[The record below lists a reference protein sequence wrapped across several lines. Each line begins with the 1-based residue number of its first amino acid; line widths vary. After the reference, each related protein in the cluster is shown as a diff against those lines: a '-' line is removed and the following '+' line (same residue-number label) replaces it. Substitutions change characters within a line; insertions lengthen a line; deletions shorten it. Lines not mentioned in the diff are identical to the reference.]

1 MSGSPPEPLESP
13 SRTAAREAEWID
25 VYRTTVPE
33 LYRRLS
39 RRTGGEREL
48 TEDLTQE
55 AWLRLLAAHA
65 AAPPPRDPLAWL
77 TTTATNLLRNHFRRA
92 RPEPLTGPVPDWT
105 APDVLD
111 RDGATAKLV
120 QWGLARLGE
129 PRASLLE
136 AHYFDGRPLNDIA
149 RERKLSARAAEGR
162 LRRAR
167 QALERLLAPHL
178 DGLLR

>member
-1 MSGSPPEPLESP
+1 MTEERTQSLAAPE
-13 SRTAAREAEWID
+13 AVIAREKEWIE
-25 VYRTTVPE
+25 VYRDTIPE

-65 AAPPPRDPLAWL
+65 AEPPPRDPLAWL

-92 RPEPLTGPVPDWT
+92 RPEPLSGPVPDWT
-105 APDVLD
+105 EPDVLD
-111 RDGATAKLV
+111 EDGATAKLV

-136 AHYFDGRPLNDIA
+136 AHYFDGRPLVDIA
-149 RERKLSARAAEGR
+149 RERNLSARAVEGR

-178 DGLLR
+178 GGLLP